1 MERVKRWKKLL
12 AIFRH
17 NGVGLNKGADMI
29 YTFETKDEEEI
40 KVVIIKNEKGEI
52 QAKAVKG
59 VTQEELESIISSLW
73 LMLQPSKN

>member
-1 MERVKRWKKLL
+1 MLY
-12 AIFRH
+12 

>member
-1 MERVKRWKKLL
+1 
-12 AIFRH
+12 
-17 NGVGLNKGADMI
+17 MI